1 MRLASLLAAAA
12 LLAGCAVQPQR
23 PAPPFKDPRLTV
35 DAASQAM
42 VAGRTTKQETRALLG
57 EPEAVPF
64 ATGWEAW
71 VYRARDD
78 RGPREELVLLFD
90 PAGVLT
96 KLRVR
101 PADPARP

>member
-1 MRLASLLAAAA
+1 MRLASLLAAAI
-12 LLAGCAVQPQR
+12 LLAGCTVQPQR
-23 PAPPFKDPRLTV
+23 PAPPFRDARLTV
-35 DAASQAM
+35 DAASQALI
-42 VAGRTTKQETRALLG
+42 AGRTTRQEARALLG

-71 VYRARDD
+71 VYRGKDE

-101 PADPARP
+101 PAGPARP

>member
-1 MRLASLLAAAA
+1 MRLASLLAAVA
-12 LLAGCAVQPQR
+12 LAGCAVVPQR
-23 PAPPFKDPRLTV
+23 PAPPFRDARLTV
-35 DAASQAM
+35 EAASQA
-42 VAGRTTKQETRALLG
+42 VTAGRTTRQEARALLG

-64 ATGWEAW
+64 ASGWEAW
-71 VYRARDD
+71 VYRGKDD